1 MINFDFMTDWE
12 IIEGTKPKN
21 PKEEEFLKIAYRN
34 LGELTTINRLSKFL
48 GMGKSTIY
56 KALSERKLI
65 AYKTGNKN
73 LILTKTILNII
84 TSNEE

>member
-73 LILTKTILNII
+73 LILTKAILNIK

>member
-1 MINFDFMTDWE
+1 MINFDFMEDWE

-21 PKEEEFLKIAYRN
+21 PKEEEFLKIAYKT
-34 LGELTTINRLSKFL
+34 LGELTTIKKLSEFL

-84 TSNEE
+84 SSDEE